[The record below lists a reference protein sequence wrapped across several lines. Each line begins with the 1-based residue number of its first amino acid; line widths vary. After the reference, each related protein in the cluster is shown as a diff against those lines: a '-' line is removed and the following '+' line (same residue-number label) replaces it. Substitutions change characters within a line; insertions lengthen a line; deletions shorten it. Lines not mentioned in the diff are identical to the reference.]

1 MAVSVLSG
9 LSSEKRRPGMALKS
23 QFLIRM
29 FLAVIVLP
37 AALFGCAGSV
47 KFWQG
52 WAWLA
57 VFFIPFLAFMSYL
70 YRHAPKLLKRRMRM
84 KETIREQKFYQIA
97 GPLMFPACFVLS
109 GLDYR
114 FGWSRAVLWPVPVW
128 LTLLSDAWVLGGVL
142 LIVWVMRVNS
152 FAARTI
158 QVEAGQPV
166 VSSGPYSFVRHPM
179 YLGGAMMSLRN
190 PLALASWIALPVS
203 ALLILILVLRLLG
216 EERFLRRELPG
227 YSEYCLR
234 TRFRLVPL
242 IW

>member
-1 MAVSVLSG
+1 
-9 LSSEKRRPGMALKS
+9 MALKS
-23 QFLIRM
+23 QLLIRM
-29 FLAVIVLP
+29 SLAAIVIP
-37 AALFGCAGSV
+37 TALFACAGSV

-52 WAWLA
+52 WAWMA
-57 VFFIPFLAFMSYL
+57 VFIIPFLAFHAYL
-70 YRHAPKLLKRRMRM
+70 YRHDPKLLERRMRM
-84 KETIREQKFYQIA
+84 KEKISAQRLIQVA
-97 GPLMFPACFVLS
+97 GPLIFVTCFVLC

-114 FGWSRAVLWPVPVW
+114 FGWSATVVWPVPGW

-166 VSSGPYSFVRHPM
+166 VCSGPYSFVRHPM
-179 YLGGAMMSLRN
+179 YLGAAMISLAN

-203 ALLILILVLRLLG
+203 ALLLPVLVLRLLG
-216 EERFLRRELPG
+216 EERLLRRELPG

-234 TRFRLVPL
+234 TRFRLVPI

>member
-1 MAVSVLSG
+1 M
-9 LSSEKRRPGMALKS
+9 
-23 QFLIRM
+23 RM
-29 FLAVIVLP
+29 SFAPIVVP
-37 AALFGCAGSV
+37 AALFACAGSV
-47 KFWQG
+47 RFWQG
-52 WAWLA
+52 WAWMA
-57 VFFIPFLAFMSYL
+57 VFVVPFLAFHVYL
-70 YRHAPKLLKRRMRM
+70 YRHDPKLLERRMRM
-84 KETIREQKFYQIA
+84 KEKIRAQSLVQVA
-97 GPLMFPACFVLS
+97 GPLILVTCFVLG

-114 FGWSRAVLWPVPVW
+114 FGWSATVLWPVPVW

-152 FAARTI
+152 LAARTI

-179 YLGGAMMSLRN
+179 YLGGAIISLAN

-203 ALLILILVLRLLG
+203 ALLLPVLVLRLLG

>member
-1 MAVSVLSG
+1 
-9 LSSEKRRPGMALKS
+9 MALKS

-29 FLAVIVLP
+29 PFAIVVP
-37 AALFGCAGSV
+37 TALFVCAGSV

-52 WAWLA
+52 WAWMA
-57 VFFIPFLAFMSYL
+57 VFIIPFLAFMSWL
-70 YRHAPKLLKRRMRM
+70 YRHDPKLLERRMRM
-84 KETIREQKFYQIA
+84 KETIRAQSLIQVA
-97 GPLMFPACFVLS
+97 APLIMVTCFVLC

-114 FGWSRAVLWPVPVW
+114 FGWSATVVWPVPVW
-128 LTLLSDAWVLGGVL
+128 LTLLSDAWVLGGVV

-179 YLGGAMMSLRN
+179 YLGAAMMSLAN

-203 ALLILILVLRLLG
+203 ALLLPVLVFRLLG

>member
-1 MAVSVLSG
+1 MS
-9 LSSEKRRPGMALKS
+9 LKS
-23 QFLIRM
+23 QFLIRL
-29 FLAVIVLP
+29 FLGMIVVP
-37 AALFGCAGSV
+37 GALFACAGSV

-57 VFFIPFLAFMSYL
+57 VFLIPFVIFMSYL
-70 YRHAPKLLKRRMRM
+70 YQHDPKLLERRMRV
-84 KETIREQKFYQIA
+84 KEKISAQNLAQVA
-97 GPLMFPACFVLS
+97 GPLIFFACLMLS

-114 FGWSRAVLWPVPVW
+114 FGWSRTVSRPVPVW
-128 LTLLSDAWVLGGVL
+128 LTLFSDAWVLGGVL
-142 LIVWVMRVNS
+142 LIFWVMRVNS

-166 VSSGPYSFVRHPM
+166 ISSGPYSFVRHPM
-179 YLGGAMMSLRN
+179 YLGAAMISLAN
-190 PLALASWIALPVS
+190 PFALASWIALPAS
-203 ALLILILVLRLLG
+203 APLLPVIVLRLLG

-242 IW
+242 VW